1 MHSYSPLKEAI
12 RPFVPIWMLGWRQQ
26 IRARRRAVGVD
37 ALMRASGGRVL
48 SGPFAGMAYTGEA
61 VGSQPGPKL
70 LGTYESELAA
80 VVDDCCTR
88 TFANVVDVGAA
99 EGYYAIGT
107 LRRMPNANGVAF
119 ESEPAGQRLLES
131 MAKLNGVSNR
141 LAIHGQCALPD
152 LSAALKPGTSNLV
165 IMDVEGAEDEL
176 LDAQRCA
183 GLGSAWILVETHE
196 HLAPGVT
203 GRLMRRFEATHE
215 IKRIDS
221 QPLSA
226 TTLPT
231 IPGLSPATI
240 RLLADEMRSHPM
252 SWLWMTPAS
261 ALGGTN

>member
-1 MHSYSPLKEAI
+1 
-12 RPFVPIWMLGWRQQ
+12 
-26 IRARRRAVGVD
+26 
-37 ALMRASGGRVL
+37 
-48 SGPFAGMAYTGEA
+48 MAYTGEA

-70 LGTYESELAA
+70 LGTYESELSA
-80 VVDDCCTR
+80 VVEECCTR
-88 TFANVVDVGAA
+88 SFANVVDVGAA

-119 ESEPAGQRLLES
+119 ESEPAGQRLLEL
-131 MAKLNGVSNR
+131 MAKLNGVSSQ
-141 LAIHGQCALPD
+141 LSIHGQCTLPE

-176 LDAQRCA
+176 LNAQRCP

-203 GRLMRRFEATHE
+203 ERLMRRFQTTHE

-226 TTLPT
+226 SKLPT
-231 IPGLSPATI
+231 IPGLSPAMI
-240 RLLADEMRSHPM
+240 RLLADEMRSYPM
-252 SWLWMTPAS
+252 SWLWMTPKSAS
-261 ALGGTN
+261 GGTN